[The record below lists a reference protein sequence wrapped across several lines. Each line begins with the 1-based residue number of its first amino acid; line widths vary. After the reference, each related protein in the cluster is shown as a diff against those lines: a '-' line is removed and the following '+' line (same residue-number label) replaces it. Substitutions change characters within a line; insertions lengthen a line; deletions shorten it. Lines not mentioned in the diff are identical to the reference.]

1 MSDYVLRYL
10 RKRIE
15 TLELKPQTAA
25 VRARINEL
33 RNLALII
40 GNYSGISAE
49 RHVAKHVGLE
59 KTMRYNESG

>member
-10 RKRIE
+10 QKRIE
-15 TLELKPQTAA
+15 ILELKPQTAD

-40 GNYSGISAE
+40 GNYSETSAE
-49 RHVAKHVGLE
+49 RHVAKHVRLE
-59 KTMRYNESG
+59 KIIRLNDAG

>member
-15 TLELKPQTAA
+15 KLEWEPQTPE
-25 VRARINEL
+25 VRARINEI

-40 GNYSGISAE
+40 GNYSDLSVE
-49 RHVAKHVGLE
+49 RRVAKHARLE
-59 KTMRYNESG
+59 KIIRLNEVE